1 MLKTLNR
8 LTDKTIRSALTIKAD
23 RDRQLNDGGGLYLRI
38 RNGRG
43 LWLHYSER
51 GGRRACRV
59 LGSLDTTSL
68 KTAREARAKLVL
80 GIELE
85 SARAT
90 GMRFDKA
97 AADFF
102 ASKRIA
108 ALTSTSDN
116 IAAVAHYCGKLSG
129 MAVDAIRPEDVAA
142 VLMLPRKRDP
152 SRPLWSGHSS
162 GTGENLRNV
171 IERILDKAG
180 VEKHKN
186 PARWRHCLDDLLDE
200 HDAANT
206 DSGDGKAHHASMPYA
221 DVPAFLRKLDDSHCA
236 QFLRLL
242 VLTATRFS
250 ELLGARWV
258 EFQLDGSAPTWT
270 VPAER
275 MKAGKEHIIPLA
287 PQAVVLLRLL
297 ANDSNFVFAGKSAD
311 TMARSK
317 VERYFSSVAPGY
329 TFHGFRSTAAV
340 WMQHAGY
347 DGVLIDRCLAHSVGG
362 SVSQSYQ
369 RSTQVEQRRGIMC
382 AWAEYAMGTV
392 S

>member
-8 LTDKTIRSALTIKAD
+8 LTDKAIRSALTVKSD

-51 GGRRACRV
+51 AGRRACRV

-68 KTAREARAKLVL
+68 KAAREARAKLAL
-80 GIELE
+80 GLEHE
-85 SARAT
+85 SARA

-108 ALTSTSDN
+108 ALTSTDDN
-116 IAAVAHYCGKLSG
+116 RAAVAYYCDKLSSV
-129 MAVDAIRPEDVAA
+129 AVDAIRPEDVAA
-142 VLMLPRKRDP
+142 VLMAPRKSDP
-152 SRPLWSGHSS
+152 NRPLWSGHGS

-180 VEKHKN
+180 IEKHKN

-200 HDAANT
+200 HGSTGA
-206 DSGDGKAHHASMPYA
+206 DSSDGKAHHASMPYA
-221 DVPAFLRKLDDSHCA
+221 DVPAFLRKLDGSQCA

-242 VLTATRFS
+242 ILTATRFS
-250 ELLGARWV
+250 ELWGARWT
-258 EFQLDGSAPTWT
+258 EFQLGGDAPTWT

-287 PQAVVLLRLL
+287 PQVVAILRLL
-297 ANDSNFVFAGKSAD
+297 VNDGEFVFPGKSAAIL
-311 TMARSK
+311 ARSK
-317 VERYFSSVAPGY
+317 VERYYSSIAPGY
-329 TFHGFRSTAAV
+329 TFHGFRSSAAV

-362 SVSQSYQ
+362 SVSQAYQ
-369 RSTQVEQRRGIMC
+369 RSTQVEQRRGIMR
-382 AWAEYAMGTV
+382 AWADYAVGAE

>member
-8 LTDKTIRSALTIKAD
+8 LTDKAVRSALAVKSD

-68 KTAREARAKLVL
+68 RAARDMRAKLVL
-80 GIELE
+80 GLEPE
-85 SARAT
+85 SARA
-90 GMRFDKA
+90 GIRFDKA

-108 ALTSTSDN
+108 ALTSTHDN
-116 IAAVAHYCGKLSG
+116 VAAVAHYCGKLSG

-142 VLMLPRKRDP
+142 VLMLPRKRNP
-152 SRPLWSGHSS
+152 GRPLWSGHSS

-200 HDAANT
+200 QGPNEAGN
-206 DSGDGKAHHASMPYA
+206 GKVHHASMPYA
-221 DVPAFLRKLDDSHCA
+221 DVPAFLRKLDGSQCA
-236 QFLRLL
+236 QFLKLL
-242 VLTATRFS
+242 ILTATRFS
-250 ELLGARWV
+250 ELLGARWI
-258 EFQLDGSAPTWT
+258 EFQLDGDAPTWT
-270 VPAER
+270 IPAER

-287 PQAVVLLRLL
+287 PQAVAILRLL
-297 ANDSNFVFAGKSAD
+297 ANEGEFVFPGKSAAI
-311 TMARSK
+311 MARSN
-317 VERYFSSVAPGY
+317 VERYFSGVAPGY

-340 WMQHAGY
+340 WMQHAGH

-362 SVSQSYQ
+362 SVSQAYQ

-382 AWAEYAMGTV
+382 AWADYAIGAE